1 MEMKMNLIERL
12 VALQMLPA
20 EGNFASLKSLRVA
33 KETLA
38 LTAEEVKEFEF
49 KQEDERAVWNIKGSE
64 DRPIKL
70 EEFAVEAIKKNLKD
84 LDAKNE
90 LKEQHIS
97 LYEKFMEVK

>member
-1 MEMKMNLIERL
+1 MEMEMNLMERL

-38 LTAEEVKEFEF
+38 LTAEEVEEFEF
-49 KQEDERAVWNIKGSE
+49 KQEDERAMWNIKGSE

-70 EEFAVEAIKKNLKD
+70 EEFAVQAIKSKLKK
-84 LDAKNE
+84 LDDDNKLE
-90 LKEQHIS
+90 DKHFS
-97 LYEKFMEVK
+97 LYEKFVGGK